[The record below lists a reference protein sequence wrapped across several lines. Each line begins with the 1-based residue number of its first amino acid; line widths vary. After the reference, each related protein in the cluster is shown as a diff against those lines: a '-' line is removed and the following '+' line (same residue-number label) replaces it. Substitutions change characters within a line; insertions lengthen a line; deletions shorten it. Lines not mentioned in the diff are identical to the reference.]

1 MGWIFGGIFF
11 LIIGSPFVAIFC
23 FVIGVVGLVNQEDA
37 NEKQVSSEPEQ
48 AEPPPTKLT
57 NVIVL
62 FAKVVCA
69 DNEVKTEEVEE
80 VSRIFEEEMELHGD
94 QLQIA
99 MNIFNESLEINAS
112 LEANCSYLNVHLDY
126 ETKLWLIYAMYKIA
140 YSDNQLAPEE
150 DEIIRRAG
158 LLIGISEYEIS
169 SVRRSFEPSSYESDE
184 LLQYYELLGVPPS
197 ASESEI
203 KSAYRKLIHKYH
215 PDNFGHLDPVA
226 KELAEEKVKKLNEA
240 YEKLM
245 AQK

>member
-1 MGWIFGGIFF
+1 MGWIFVGIFL
-11 LIIGSPFVAIFC
+11 LIIGSPFIAIFC
-23 FVIGVVGLVNQEDA
+23 IVIGIVGLINQDDE
-37 NEKQVSSEPEQ
+37 NERQVPSEHEKVDSPSLV
-48 AEPPPTKLT
+48 PRS
-57 NVIVL
+57 VISL
-62 FAKVVCA
+62 FAKLVSV
-69 DNEVKTEEVEE
+69 DNEIKAEEIELVNK
-80 VSRIFEEEMELHGD
+80 IFEEEMGFHDD
-94 QLQIA
+94 QLEIA
-99 MNIFNESLEINAS
+99 MNIFNESLESNAS
-112 LEANCSYLNVHLDY
+112 LEYICSYLKEHLDY
-126 ETKLWLIYAMYKIA
+126 ETRLWIIYTMYKIA

-150 DEIIRRAG
+150 DKIIRRAG

-169 SVRRSFEPSSYESDE
+169 SARKSFEPPSYKSDE
-184 LLQYYELLGVPPS
+184 LLQYYELLGITPS

>member
-1 MGWIFGGIFF
+1 MGWIVFSIVCFAIS
-11 LIIGSPFVAIFC
+11 IIGYMWEEADFVRTEKQRKASSK
-23 FVIGVVGLVNQEDA
+23 
-37 NEKQVSSEPEQ
+37 NEKVDSPSLDPR
-48 AEPPPTKLT
+48 
-57 NVIVL
+57 NVISL
-62 FAKVVCA
+62 FAKLVSV
-69 DNEVKTEEVEE
+69 DNEIKAEEIELVNK
-80 VSRIFEEEMELHGD
+80 IFEEEMGFHDD
-94 QLQIA
+94 QLEIA
-99 MNIFNESLEINAS
+99 MNIFNESLESNAS
-112 LEANCSYLNVHLDY
+112 LEYICSYLKEHLDY
-126 ETKLWLIYAMYKIA
+126 ETRLWIIYTMYKIA

-150 DEIIRRAG
+150 DKIIRRAG

-169 SVRRSFEPSSYESDE
+169 SARKSFEPPSYKSDE
-184 LLQYYELLGVPPS
+184 LLQYYELLGITPS